1 MKAEKE
7 EQEIWICPICDE
19 ENPSDE
25 DICQSCGSLREEP
38 AYDAESDLSNEE
50 TEEN

>member
-7 EQEIWICPICDE
+7 EQETWACPICDE
-19 ENPSDE
+19 ENPHDE

-38 AYDAESDLSNEE
+38 TYNQIADAINEE
-50 TEEN
+50 